1 MMPWGTPR
9 YFPSASM
16 DSNQFAGKSNL
27 VSSLFSSM
35 LFPPSMFEWLSVKA
49 VTKAV
54 AAVFQSKS
62 CKTSKQLFRGSQA
75 AEKSLLNDFTSKM
88 GGFTQAFNCSLVRLF
103 FLKSGLIAVV
113 FKACR
118 KQPETRKVLTICR
131 RTHTMQ

>member
-54 AAVFQSKS
+54 ASVFQSKS
-62 CKTSKQLFRGSQA
+62 CKTSKQLFRGS
-75 AEKSLLNDFTSKM
+75 
-88 GGFTQAFNCSLVRLF
+88 
-103 FLKSGLIAVV
+103 
-113 FKACR
+113 
-118 KQPETRKVLTICR
+118 
-131 RTHTMQ
+131 